1 MDQLTEEQRQEVED
15 VFKIIDED
23 ESGTI
28 DIRELGKGL
37 RCLGLNP
44 TNSDLKELLDEYD
57 KNNDQVLNLDEF
69 VELYVKYTQKFSS
82 VEEELAEEFKK
93 LDVNGDGYIDIEE
106 LKKVLAFGEDKL
118 SDQEVEEVIKEFD
131 TNGDGKIT
139 LQEFIHGVLS
149 KNT

>member
-15 VFKIIDED
+15 VFKIIDEN
-23 ESGTI
+23 ENGTI
-28 DIRELGKGL
+28 DLDELGKGL

-44 TNSDLKELLDEYD
+44 TNSDLKDLLNEYD

-106 LKKVLAFGEDKL
+106 LKKVLSFGDDKL